1 MTGTSIAAAHT
12 AGAAANLLSWAVL
25 GGNLMSINT
34 LIAKSILIRGADR
47 NPSLTYPNREWG
59 YGTLNLYQSFLAM
72 RE

>member
-1 MTGTSIAAAHT
+1 M
-12 AGAAANLLSWAVL
+12 
-25 GGNLMSINT
+25 NLMSINT